1 MGITSSSDNKPRTS
15 SAINPQLT
23 QEERHRAINEK
34 REQRKREQRLKQ
46 LEESKER
53 RIVKEPPQQKHKTTN
68 EPLNDISV
76 GVTEELS
83 IGKIREAKI
92 KIEKEAME

>member
-1 MGITSSSDNKPRTS
+1 
-15 SAINPQLT
+15 
-23 QEERHRAINEK
+23 
-34 REQRKREQRLKQ
+34 
-46 LEESKER
+46 
-53 RIVKEPPQQKHKTTN
+53 
-68 EPLNDISV
+68 V